1 MGIDSITHEQAV
13 IPGLA
18 TRINSL
24 FVKKVFLSWPQS
36 AVHFEKGKI
45 EIIGNPLRKTLF
57 GENPKSNAIASFL
70 KNPHKVIYITGGN
83 QGSHFLNQLV
93 FNNFS
98 AFVPYRIVHQ
108 VGTANWQGD
117 WDQAKGI
124 QRKNYLA
131 CDFIDSQDVG
141 AILDKAQVVIAR
153 AGANTIW
160 ELAVFKKPA
169 ILIPLPV
176 AASQEQFQN
185 AKVLEEAGSA
195 LILEQKEAS
204 AAKLR
209 REIERIIANYAK
221 FKKAANNLALKLPQD
236 AASKLAKYITRAL

>member
-1 MGIDSITHEQAV
+1 
-13 IPGLA
+13 
-18 TRINSL
+18 
-24 FVKKVFLSWPQS
+24 
-36 AVHFEKGKI
+36 
-45 EIIGNPLRKTLF
+45 LR
-57 GENPKSNAIASFL
+57 
-70 KNPHKVIYITGGN
+70 
-83 QGSHFLNQLV
+83 
-93 FNNFS
+93 
-98 AFVPYRIVHQ
+98 
-108 VGTANWQGD
+108 
-117 WDQAKGI
+117 
-124 QRKNYLA
+124 
-131 CDFIDSQDVG
+131 
-141 AILDKAQVVIAR
+141 
-153 AGANTIW
+153 